1 MNEKHAIAL
10 IGTLAVIAS
19 TMTITTVAYA
29 NKETPTKEVPV
40 PGPTVTEKE
49 VREHKIPVPGPT
61 VTKKVVE
68 TKTVRPPASRSNERK
83 TTVPPKKTQAPAV
96 PSGSARDIARQVFGS
111 QFTCA
116 DALINKESSW
126 NVQATNPS
134 SGAYGLPQA
143 LPGSKMASHGSD
155 WQSNP
160 ATQLRWM
167 KTYVD
172 SRYGGICGAWN
183 HSQKNNW
190 Y

>member
-1 MNEKHAIAL
+1 MDVSTGKILIAGAIVL
-10 IGTLAVIAS
+10 VSGVTTAVAVNDFH
-19 TMTITTVAYA
+19 TVEV
-29 NKETPTKEVPV
+29 KKVPV
-40 PGPTVTEKE
+40 PGPTVTVKE

-68 TKTVRPPASRSNERK
+68 TKTVRPKARKEVSRSNERNWEA
-83 TTVPPKKTQAPAV
+83 PKKSKA
-96 PSGSARDIARQVFGS
+96 PSGSPRDIARQIFGS
-111 QFTCA
+111 QFSCA
-116 DALINKESSW
+116 DALIQKESSW

-143 LPGSKMASHGSD
+143 LPGSKMASAGSD
-155 WQSNP
+155 WQTNP

-167 KTYVD
+167 KSYVD

-183 HSQKNNW
+183 HSQANNW